1 LRVPVD
7 VAMVGGRSD
16 PRNAILHQ
24 MFSHLGFGERAGSG
38 LFMISSVWKN
48 KNWIKPE
55 LKDELNPNRTILTLY
70 MKSDKKVG
78 INAGINAGINVE
90 INVEINLTQRKI
102 LDLMIQNQRITQEE
116 IAQELKRN
124 IRTIEKN
131 INILKEKNIIE
142 RIGAKKTGYWTIK
155 GEEDI

>member
-1 LRVPVD
+1 MRVPVD

>member
-116 IAQELKRN
+116 IASKLKTT
-124 IRTIEKN
+124 IRTIERN
-131 INILKEKNIIE
+131 INIRLF
-142 RIGAKKTGYWTIK
+142 TIAFSF
-155 GEEDI
+155 